1 MMEATTMQ
9 TVSRRVILAAPAALV
24 GGRAAAQ
31 QGWPTR
37 PLRVINPWPP
47 GGPADIIC
55 RPLTQK
61 LSESLGQ
68 TVVMENRPGA
78 NGTIGANL
86 VARAAPDGYTLFFS
100 HVGPISISPVF
111 ATNLPYD
118 PLRDFAPITQGLSVP
133 QIIAVA
139 PSLGVR
145 SLADL
150 VALARAR
157 PGALAFGSS
166 GIGSSLHMAGELLKL
181 RAGIDM
187 THIPYSGAAPAVTD
201 LIAGRIQVLIAD
213 FPALLGQVQAGTLP
227 ALAVTSAERLDVLP
241 AVPTAVEAG
250 VPGMRSE
257 NWYGLL
263 APAATP
269 PERIAILHDAARAA
283 LEDEATRQLLVERG
297 GLVVGSSPAD
307 FGAFIR
313 TTHASWGEVVRATGV
328 RLE

>member
-1 MMEATTMQ
+1 VIGIDAVAKARPDGQAIVLAASGPM
-9 TVSRRVILAAPAALV
+9 VILPHLQP
-24 GGRAAAQ
+24 R
-31 QGWPTR
+31 
-37 PLRVINPWPP
+37 
-47 GGPADIIC
+47 
-55 RPLTQK
+55 
-61 LSESLGQ
+61 
-68 TVVMENRPGA
+68 M
-78 NGTIGANL
+78 
-86 VARAAPDGYTLFFS
+86 
-100 HVGPISISPVF
+100 
-111 ATNLPYD
+111 PYD
-118 PLRDFAPITQGLSVP
+118 PLRDFAPITQVLSVP

-187 THIPYSGAAPAVTD
+187 THIPYGGAAPAVTD

-213 FPALLGQVQAGTLP
+213 FPALLGQAQAGTLP

-263 APAATP
+263 ATAATP
-269 PERIAILHDAARAA
+269 PERIAILHEAARAA
-283 LEDEATRQLLVERG
+283 LEDEATRRLLAERG